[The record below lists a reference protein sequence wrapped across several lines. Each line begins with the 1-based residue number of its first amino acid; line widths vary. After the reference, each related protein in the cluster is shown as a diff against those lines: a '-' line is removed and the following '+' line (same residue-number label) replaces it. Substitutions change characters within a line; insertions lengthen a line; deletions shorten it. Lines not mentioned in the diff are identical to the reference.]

1 MMAFAARRIGF
12 GLFAIWAAA
21 TLAFL
26 LAHFAPGGPAVG
38 LAGEFGAPGYLEEV
52 SRVYGL
58 DRPLPVIYADWL
70 RRLLMG
76 DLGISYR
83 EQAPVLQLIA
93 DRAPV
98 TLAVMLPAIVL
109 AAMTGLFLGLWATE
123 LGKPRR
129 GLVGA
134 LAALHAMPS
143 YVVAHGFVLLF
154 ALGLGLLPVQGLTD
168 ARIALSGLAALLD
181 VARHL
186 VLPILAL
193 ATVQLAFMALIVRAR
208 VLEEVCRPYIVTAQA
223 KGADR
228 RRVLLRH
235 ALPNAALPIVTLA
248 GWRLGTVLGGS
259 IIIET
264 VFALPG
270 LGRLAVTAAIARDH
284 PTVIGIVLVASVFMV
299 TVNLLIDLLSY
310 VLHPRLG
317 EPQP

>member
-1 MMAFAARRIGF
+1 MPASLGRP
-12 GLFAIWAAA
+12 AISKRFPRA
-21 TLAFL
+21 
-26 LAHFAPGGPAVG
+26 
-38 LAGEFGAPGYLEEV
+38 
-52 SRVYGL
+52 YGL

-83 EQAPVLQLIA
+83 EQASVLTLIA

-98 TLAVMLPAIVL
+98 TLAVMLPAIAL
-109 AAMTGLFLGLWATE
+109 AALAGLGLGLWAADP
-123 LGKPRR
+123 LRPRR

-154 ALGLGLLPVQGLTD
+154 ALGLGLLPVQGLAD
-168 ARIALSGLAALLD
+168 ARRALSGGAALLD

-186 VLPILAL
+186 MLPILAL

-208 VLEEVCRPYIVTAQA
+208 VLEEIRRPYVVTAQA
-223 KGADR
+223 KGASR

-248 GWRLGTVLGGS
+248 GWRLGTVLGGTV
-259 IIIET
+259 IIET

-284 PTVIGIVLVASVFMV
+284 PTVIGIVLVASVVMV
-299 TVNLLIDLLSY
+299 TVNLLVDLLST